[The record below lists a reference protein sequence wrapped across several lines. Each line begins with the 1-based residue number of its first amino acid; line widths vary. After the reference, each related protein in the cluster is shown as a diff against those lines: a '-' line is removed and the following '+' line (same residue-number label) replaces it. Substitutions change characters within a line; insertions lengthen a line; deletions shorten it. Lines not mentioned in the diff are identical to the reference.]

1 IDHITTCLR
10 TLQGGVRELDH
21 AFLVGG
27 FSNCVM
33 LQEAVRAELTGLNV
47 LATMRPE
54 MAIVKGAVLFA
65 GRPMVFNTRKAR
77 LTYGVSCLSEYRDD
91 DLEHVQRKAT
101 VRGPMGPSDTLYIPI
116 FSSLLRRGDDVPWDG
131 GCVNHGYFPIESDQS
146 RISFKVLA
154 SHKRDI
160 QFPDKDKHFIL
171 GNFDVPVNMCAP
183 FGERGVRVEMRFG
196 GPELLVTCFEEKT
209 E

>member
-33 LQEAVRAELTGLNV
+33 LQEAVRAELDSTGFNV

-54 MAIVKGAVLFA
+54 MAIVIGAVLFA
-65 GRPMVFNTRKAR
+65 GKSMVFNTRKAR

-91 DLEHVQRKAT
+91 DPEHMKRQETVKRVGDKQR
-101 VRGPMGPSDTLYIPI
+101 IPV
-116 FSSLLRRGDDVPWDG
+116 FSAHVRRGEEVPG
-131 GCVNHGYFPIESDQS
+131 HGKCARKIYEPVEKCQFEASVL
-146 RISFKVLA
+146 VLA
-154 SHKRDI
+154 SHEADVG
-160 QFPDKDKHFIL
+160 FPDKD
-171 GNFDVPVNMCAP
+171 
-183 FGERGVRVEMRFG
+183 
-196 GPELLVTCFEEKT
+196 
-209 E
+209 